1 MNVFAAFA
9 IEVERVVPN
18 ALVLRAGP
26 QGGIASFNALG
37 TTRSTFR
44 CTAWATGLLLAGT
57 LHAQPVQAT
66 QDAMVADA
74 LADKAGTEFLTHLCD
89 DFGGRLTGS
98 VNNRGALDRTVAELK
113 ALGVD
118 AHLEP
123 FTMPGWIRGDDEVE
137 MLAPVHRKLRAAS
150 LSYTQPHER
159 FEAEVV
165 DIRDG
170 REEDFAGLVTAG
182 KIGLLAATAA
192 QSSRQLEEV
201 AVRHGLCGILFTD
214 RVAGGELL
222 ARTGSF
228 NGVPLRLPFFAITQE
243 EGLWMARLLKR
254 GEKVSVS
261 LLTRSRC
268 AEIETANIVAT
279 FPGRTPDLIV
289 VGAHFDSWDLGQGA
303 TDNGLGTAQVFA
315 LAKALQ
321 THAPQNLRTIELVWF
336 NGEEEGLF
344 GSRFHAASLRGRP
357 VAAMLNL
364 DMVGFPIA
372 VNALGYDEL
381 VPLLER
387 FDASLGKR
395 KLKQGVSSITWFGS
409 DHTSF
414 QLEGIPTLT
423 LGGTIEPDVVRY
435 YHDFADTV
443 EKVDP
448 RMIPESSATV
458 AALVYR
464 LANEPGLAVARRTP
478 AETATLF
485 RKFDLEKRMTNL
497 GLWPFGALPPPTPK
511 KP

>member
-1 MNVFAAFA
+1 MFA
-9 IEVERVVPN
+9 
-18 ALVLRAGP
+18 
-26 QGGIASFNALG
+26 
-37 TTRSTFR
+37 
-44 CTAWATGLLLAGT
+44 GLLLLT
-57 LHAQPVQAT
+57 PLVAQPDQKV
-66 QDAMVADA
+66 QDAIVADA
-74 LADKAGTEFLTHLCD
+74 LADQAGTEFLTHLCD

-98 VNNRGALDRTVAELK
+98 VNNRGALERTVAELK

-123 FTMPGWIRGDDEVE
+123 FTMPGWVRGDDEAE

-165 DIRDG
+165 DIHDG
-170 REEDFAGLVTAG
+170 REEDFVGLAAAG
-182 KIGLLAATAA
+182 KIGLLAPTTARA
-192 QSSRQLEEV
+192 SRQLEES
-201 AVRHGLCGILFTD
+201 ALRHGLRGILFID
-214 RVAGGELL
+214 RVAGGQLL

-228 NGVPLRLPFFAITQE
+228 NGVPLRLPCYAITQE
-243 EGLWMARLLKR
+243 EGFWLARLLKR
-254 GEKVSVS
+254 GEKVTVS
-261 LLTRSRC
+261 LHTRSHC

-279 FPGRTPDLIV
+279 FPGRTADTIV

-303 TDNGLGTAQVFA
+303 TDNGIGTAEVFA
-315 LAKALQ
+315 LAKVLHAR
-321 THAPQNLRTIELVWF
+321 APQNLRTIELVWF

-344 GSRFHAASLRGRP
+344 GSRYHAPTLKDRP

-364 DMVGFPIA
+364 DMVGFPLS

-387 FDASLGKR
+387 FDKSLGTR
-395 KLKQGVSSITWFGS
+395 KLKQGVSSINWFGS

-414 QLEGIPTLT
+414 QLEGIRVITM
-423 LGGTIEPDVVRY
+423 GGRIEPDVVRY

-443 EKVDP
+443 EKVDS
-448 RMIPESSATV
+448 RMIPEATATI

-464 LANEPGLAVARRTP
+464 LANEPDLAVTRRTR
-478 AETATLF
+478 AETAELF

-497 GLWPFGALPPPTPK
+497 GLWPFGALPPEAQ